1 MGMAKTLGRPI
12 VLSVVRSRDM
22 RFLYD
27 MLKER
32 GDNISISHRAI
43 PSYKEH
49 VAFWAS
55 NPYARAD
62 IIRYGFG
69 VNSER
74 AGYCYISKQNEI
86 AIHLLPKFQRLGIGP
101 HVMGLLISL
110 ACGGSKDVFANIN
123 PHNKVARKMLIGLG
137 FKHIQ
142 ETYRYEP

>member
-1 MGMAKTLGRPI
+1 MEKAIGGKI
-12 VLSVVRSRDM
+12 ILSAVTKRDM

-27 MLKER
+27 VLKKR

-49 VAFWAS
+49 VEFWES
-55 NPYARAD
+55 NPYTRAD

-69 VNSER
+69 ANSER

-86 AIHLLPKFQRLGIGP
+86 AIHLLPRFQRLGIGP
-101 HVMGLLISL
+101 HVMSLLISL
-110 ACGGSKDVFANIN
+110 AGGWCKDVFANIN
-123 PHNKVARKMLIGLG
+123 PRNKVARKMLIGLG